1 METDNSLLHRRG
13 LRETIV
19 KHKKGRLIGSK
30 ETWNLEVI
38 NLKNIIREGLKQ
50 ISGIFH
56 RGGERGGRISQC
68 LKGIQD
74 KNYLYWLSINKW
86 GNLLQLKL
94 EQGNTWSFC

>member
-13 LRETIV
+13 LRDSIV

-56 RGGERGGRISQC
+56 RGGERGAGSVNVWKAYKTKIICTDYQ
-68 LKGIQD
+68 
-74 KNYLYWLSINKW
+74 
-86 GNLLQLKL
+86 
-94 EQGNTWSFC
+94 

>member
-56 RGGERGGRISQC
+56 RGGGERGAGSVNVWKAYKTKITCTDYQ
-68 LKGIQD
+68 
-74 KNYLYWLSINKW
+74 
-86 GNLLQLKL
+86 
-94 EQGNTWSFC
+94 

>member
-50 ISGIFH
+50 ISGIFQ
-56 RGGERGGRISQC
+56 RGGERGAGSVNVWKAYKTKITCTDYQ
-68 LKGIQD
+68 
-74 KNYLYWLSINKW
+74 
-86 GNLLQLKL
+86 
-94 EQGNTWSFC
+94 